1 MTSIY
6 DVLRRPILTEKS
18 SHQFAKLNQYVFE
31 VANNAT
37 KSMIKEA
44 VETIFDVKVER
55 VNTMVMPAKRSRRAR
70 SRRVLIRRSAY
81 KKAIITL
88 APGDT
93 ISIFEGVR

>member
-31 VANNAT
+31 VATNAT

-81 KKAIITL
+81 KKAVVTL
-88 APGDT
+88 VPGDT

>member
-18 SHQFAKLNQYVFE
+18 THQFAKLNQFVFE

-37 KSMIKEA
+37 KSLIKEA

-55 VNTMVMPAKRSRRAR
+55 VNTMVMPAKRSRRAK
-70 SRRVLIRRSAY
+70 SRRVLVRRSAY
-81 KKAIITL
+81 KKAIVTL

>member
-1 MTSIY
+1 MSSIY

-44 VETIFDVKVER
+44 VETIFDVKVNR

-70 SRRVLIRRSAY
+70 SRRVLVRRSAY
-81 KKAIITL
+81 KKAIVTL